1 MLKIVLSVS
10 LLFSINL
17 NEDFRV
23 DRITYN
29 FDEST
34 DSMFFLRIDLYSQFK
49 DIIELKIYFCDINK
63 KLKNNKYYSSVLEV
77 EKSKSTIAK
86 IPYTIKENMYLRIN
100 FYNNSAKNEVFDLF
114 FPVYPKEKNV
124 CDLNKSRYCE
134 SNNSALVVYENKEI
148 KEMKSKVF
156 LVNETLNFYSFNNK
170 LNVERIKLNSNLF
183 NEEGYAYIYIREKID
198 SFNVYYNEGYTFTLN
213 LKNDSNLVSLSLG
226 NKYYLNIIDGEISDY
241 YVNDSIYTNDIL
253 FPYTDKT
260 YNINLKVIDS
270 FVSFHEVIIN
280 FSITVKGALI
290 GDCLTSKYCLRRD
303 YI

>member
-34 DSMFFLRIDLYSQFK
+34 DSMFFLRIDLYSKLK

-63 KLKNNKYYSSVLEV
+63 KLKNNKYYSSILEV

-100 FYNNSAKNEVFDLF
+100 FYNNSAKDEVFDLF

-124 CDLNKSRYCE
+124 CNLNESRYCE

-213 LKNDSNLVSLSLG
+213 LKNDSNLVSLSLE

-280 FSITVKGALI
+280 FSIIVKGALI